1 MANVIRGFAQWIDSG
16 VGQEPVPKEEF
27 WVIEWTRIIP
37 MIVMHIAC
45 IGVIWV
51 GWSPVAVG
59 VAVAMYFIRMFA
71 ITGIYHR
78 YFSHRTF
85 KTSRFM
91 QFLFGVLGMTAVQR
105 GPLWWA
111 AHHRH
116 HHKHSDEEEDV
127 HSPHQHGFW
136 WSHIGWIT
144 TRGAFPTDQKAIP
157 DLMKYPE
164 LRFLDRADLLVPIL
178 LACGMFGLGA
188 LLEAYAPS
196 LGTTGGQMLVWGF
209 FISTCFLLHGTCTIN
224 SLSHLFGKRRYETTD
239 DSRNNFWLALI
250 TMGEGWHN
258 NHHKYPG
265 ATRQGFYWW
274 EIDVTYYIL
283 KMLSWTGL
291 IWDLR
296 QPPAKAFEVEEPK
309 PVSKTLPQQSIGN
322 AVAIGQGRELKKP
335 VGAA

>member
-1 MANVIRGFAQWIDSG
+1 MGVLKSMALWFDSG
-16 VGQEPVPKEEF
+16 VTTEPVPKEEF
-27 WVIEWTRIIP
+27 WIIEWTRIVP
-37 MIVMHIAC
+37 MIIMHLAV

-59 VAVAMYFIRMFA
+59 VAAAMYFIRMFA

-91 QFLFGVLGMTAVQR
+91 QFILALLGASAVQR

-116 HHKHSDEEEDV
+116 HHRHSDEEEDV

-144 TRGAFPTDQKAIP
+144 TRGAFPTDYKAIP
-157 DLMKYPE
+157 DLVKYKE
-164 LRFLDRADLLVPIL
+164 LRFLDRADLLIPIV
-178 LACGMFGLGA
+178 LATGMFTFGVVLNA
-188 LLEAYAPS
+188 IWPA
-196 LGTTGGQMLVWGF
+196 LGTSGSQMLIWGF
-209 FISTCFLLHGTCTIN
+209 FISTVCLLHGTCTIN
-224 SLSHLFGKRRYETTD
+224 SLAHLIGKRRYETTD
-239 DSRNNFWLALI
+239 DSRNSFLLALI

-258 NHHKYPG
+258 NHHKFPG
-265 ATRQGFYWW
+265 VTRQGFYWW
-274 EIDVTYYIL
+274 EIDITYYIL
-283 KMLSWTGL
+283 KSMSMVGL

-296 QPPAKAFEVEEPK
+296 PPPKAAFEKEQSPDTPAASAPAEPTAIELPSGVRPT
-309 PVSKTLPQQSIGN
+309 PV
-322 AVAIGQGRELKKP
+322 A
-335 VGAA
+335 